1 MSLSAPATLVLQ
13 SQQHEAGKQEG
24 HYTYLACA
32 LRVQKEEEYQ
42 EVECIEVVRCCVGL
56 GTLTRSI
63 PARRSVQ
70 RVLPRF
76 QEIVADTFL
85 SENFLELAVW
95 LLSRL

>member
-1 MSLSAPATLVLQ
+1 MPFWQRERRCEFRFYV
-13 SQQHEAGKQEG
+13 QQENLW
-24 HYTYLACA
+24 TSRA

-63 PARRSVQ
+63 PASRSVQ

-76 QEIVADTFL
+76 QEIVADRFL